1 MNISGGTILLVDDD
15 PDAVFLLQRA
25 LQKANVKN
33 PIEVAC
39 DGQGAIDYL
48 SHQGAYT
55 DRERYPLPVL
65 MLLDLKMPRKTGFE
79 VLEWLRQQPGLK
91 RLIVV
96 VLTAS
101 NQVNDIN
108 RAYDLGGN
116 SYLVKPTGVDA
127 LIEMV
132 KDINRYWLELNE
144 RPELQNHV
152 NTPRGSEQSAAA

>member
-1 MNISGGTILLVDDD
+1 MNISECTILLVEDD

-33 PIEVAC
+33 PIEVAR
-39 DGQGAIDYL
+39 DGQEAIDYL
-48 SHQGAYT
+48 SHQGAYA
-55 DRERYPLPVL
+55 DRQRYPLPVL

-79 VLEWLRQQPGLK
+79 VLEWLRQQPGFK

-96 VLTAS
+96 VLTSS

-108 RAYDLGGN
+108 RAYDLGSN
-116 SYLVKPTGVDA
+116 SYLVKPTSVDA

-144 RPELQNHV
+144 APELQHNV